1 MNKKN
6 DAQLFTIC
14 KDVIYKTIDNDVF
27 LLRPEN
33 STVHSLNTTASEI
46 WSLLVES
53 DRSIAEIA
61 KILSESYD
69 ANLKDIKEDVRQVIT
84 HLTKNN
90 FIKSTKNKD

>member
-1 MNKKN
+1 MNKKS
-6 DAQLFTIC
+6 DTQQFRIC
-14 KDVIYKTIDNDVF
+14 EDVIYKTINNDVF

-53 DRSIAEIA
+53 DRSIAETT
-61 KILSESYD
+61 KILSEKYD
-69 ANLKDIKEDVRQVIT
+69 ASLKDINEDVRQVFA

-90 FIKSTKNKD
+90 FIQSTNTKN